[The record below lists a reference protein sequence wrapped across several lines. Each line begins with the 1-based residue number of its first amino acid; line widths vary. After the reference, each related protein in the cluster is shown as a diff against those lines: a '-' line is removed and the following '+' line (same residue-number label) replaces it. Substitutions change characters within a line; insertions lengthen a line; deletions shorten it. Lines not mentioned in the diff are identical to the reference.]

1 MGIKVR
7 KGLTTPLKIFGMY
20 QGYFYAWAGGSGVCL
35 LLLGLSFNG
44 FIKDGV
50 GGFIKFLGL
59 VMLMAL
65 LSLSVK
71 VYFTSKSSRKR
82 LQFGTSEV
90 SLSNRDLLRIRQRR

>member
-50 GGFIKFLGL
+50 GGIY
-59 VMLMAL
+59 
-65 LSLSVK
+65 K
-71 VYFTSKSSRKR
+71 VPWTRPANGSC
-82 LQFGTSEV
+82 EP
-90 SLSNRDLLRIRQRR
+90 

>member
-44 FIKDGV
+44 FIKDGE

-59 VMLMAL
+59 VLLMAL
-65 LSLSVK
+65 VSVK

-82 LQFGTSEV
+82 LHFGTSEV